1 MTYLS
6 DKPHMKWSAG
16 PLMVL
21 NKTLLKQ
28 MFKFVKMYT
37 NSQMWSLHPLKQMV
51 TYQLATWSLRKV
63 KHKSCISS
71 EMIQSLIYSKYSS

>member
-6 DKPHMKWSAG
+6 DKPHMKWRAG
-16 PLMVL
+16 PLMIL
-21 NKTLLKQ
+21 NKTVLKQ

-37 NSQMWSLHPLKQMV
+37 NSQMWSLQPLKQMV

-71 EMIQSLIYSKYSS
+71 EMSQSLIYSKFSS